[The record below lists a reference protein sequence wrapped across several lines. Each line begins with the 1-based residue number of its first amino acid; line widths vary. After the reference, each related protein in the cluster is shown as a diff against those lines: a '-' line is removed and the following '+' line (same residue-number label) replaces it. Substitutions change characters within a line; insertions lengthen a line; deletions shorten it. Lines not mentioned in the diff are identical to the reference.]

1 MSGTHVTRSFTLRTL
16 CKNRVRTVVTILGI
30 ALSAALLTAVLT
42 TLSSLTSFLYDQ
54 ETAQQGA
61 WHASVY
67 TTDGQAI
74 ENARADSR
82 IGNLSV
88 MTDVGYAHL
97 GEAEARNYGNYVAV
111 QAIDGDA
118 EQLCSLPLS
127 EGRLPQNSHEIVLYS
142 LFQGTSVFSD
152 EPCQIGSQ
160 ITMDLGARRPL
171 VSDNSDAEG
180 LPDYLDTS
188 FGYFDPQEGSDGF
201 GEEFVDA
208 GLRQTYTVVGFYQQ
222 NNMVTAIG
230 TGSKAF
236 TFFDKDTETALAA
249 LGEQPTKTVYFTTVG
264 LGKASD
270 IQACTIDL
278 FDATQPRLH
287 SSLLNYVGISDGR
300 ALWGTLYQMAAV
312 LAVVIIAASASLI
325 YNSFAISVAER
336 TRQFGLLASIGAS
349 RKQLRRM
356 VRFEALL
363 LAIVGIP
370 LGLAL
375 GIGGSFV
382 VLEALSPALSEV
394 LGGGARFGLHVDPV
408 SLAVAAVLSLVAVS
422 VSAWLPS
429 RRAAR
434 VSAVDAVRSTQDVR
448 LASRGRTGQASLGQ
462 ASALDD
468 PWKPRGLALGARLL
482 GVPGAIA
489 QRNATRS
496 RGKGRVAVASL
507 LLAVVLLVTAGA
519 LNLYL
524 NTTIRVAGDV
534 QPYDIRVQGYSSTED
549 GSDQFAQDM
558 LDDFA
563 TLYAT
568 LSDFEGVEAAGSSA
582 SLSVPVSIPSSIVGD
597 RVAEGLDSALEMN
610 DGTVETQATLVFVDD
625 ESYRAFLEQEGL
637 DPQTYMD
644 PAHPRALA
652 NHQVL
657 GNDGSTYQVMD
668 MFVSAGSIQVYA
680 YENREGWYRSGEYL
694 LPNGQMGV
702 AYQKDDGTS
711 MDVARED
718 GAQPAYTLEIGA
730 VTDEAPAVVGRS
742 SWMPVVM
749 VPQSFASVLGM
760 SDSEA
765 SEATGLVFSAAF
777 NAEDHA
783 AAAKD
788 MEAFLD
794 GNTSFGTNVYDAA
807 AEQEQTEMLATVVET
822 FSLCFAGILTLIAV
836 ANVFNT
842 LVNSL
847 VLRRREFAVLKS
859 VGMGNKAFNRMIA
872 WECVRYGIR
881 GLAGG
886 LIVSVVVTYLLF
898 VAMETSISGLTFMLP
913 WGHMGI
919 AVLVVILATVAST
932 AYGLHR
938 SRANN
943 VVEALRTDVL

>member
-1 MSGTHVTRSFTLRTL
+1 M
-16 CKNRVRTVVTILGI
+16 
-30 ALSAALLTAVLT
+30 
-42 TLSSLTSFLYDQ
+42 
-54 ETAQQGA
+54 
-61 WHASVY
+61 
-67 TTDGQAI
+67 
-74 ENARADSR
+74 
-82 IGNLSV
+82 
-88 MTDVGYAHL
+88 
-97 GEAEARNYGNYVAV
+97 
-111 QAIDGDA
+111 
-118 EQLCSLPLS
+118 
-127 EGRLPQNSHEIVLYS
+127 
-142 LFQGTSVFSD
+142 
-152 EPCQIGSQ
+152 
-160 ITMDLGARRPL
+160 
-171 VSDNSDAEG
+171 
-180 LPDYLDTS
+180 
-188 FGYFDPQEGSDGF
+188 
-201 GEEFVDA
+201 
-208 GLRQTYTVVGFYQQ
+208 
-222 NNMVTAIG
+222 
-230 TGSKAF
+230 
-236 TFFDKDTETALAA
+236 
-249 LGEQPTKTVYFTTVG
+249 
-264 LGKASD
+264 
-270 IQACTIDL
+270 
-278 FDATQPRLH
+278 
-287 SSLLNYVGISDGR
+287 
-300 ALWGTLYQMAAV
+300 
-312 LAVVIIAASASLI
+312 
-325 YNSFAISVAER
+325 
-336 TRQFGLLASIGAS
+336 
-349 RKQLRRM
+349 
-356 VRFEALL
+356 
-363 LAIVGIP
+363 
-370 LGLAL
+370 
-375 GIGGSFV
+375 
-382 VLEALSPALSEV
+382 
-394 LGGGARFGLHVDPV
+394 
-408 SLAVAAVLSLVAVS
+408 
-422 VSAWLPS
+422 
-429 RRAAR
+429 RRAA
-434 VSAVDAVRSTQDVR
+434 A
-448 LASRGRTGQASLGQ
+448 GRAG
-462 ASALDD
+462 
-468 PWKPRGLALGARLL
+468 
-482 GVPGAIA
+482 
-489 QRNATRS
+489 
-496 RGKGRVAVASL
+496 VAVASL

-644 PAHPRALA
+644 PAHPRALR
-652 NHQVL
+652 NDQVL

-881 GLAGG
+881 GLGGRPDRVRGGDLPAVRRDGDVHFGTDVHAALGAHGHRRAGG
-886 LIVSVVVTYLLF
+886 DSGHRGKHGLRPAPQPRQQRGGGLAHRRAVS
-898 VAMETSISGLTFMLP
+898 ER
-913 WGHMGI
+913 
-919 AVLVVILATVAST
+919 LAPRGNPPGRQRMPSARG
-932 AYGLHR
+932 AAFQHQLHR
-938 SRANN
+938 GADSQRAFHFHARVRAEIAPHAVVHVLDRDPHASR
-943 VVEALRTDVL
+943 RFGMQDVLARMLAHAYAVVGHAHDDVFALHLSDDGDGQLAFRRHGMPHGVFHQRLDEERRDEKIFHLWLYVHFHAPRGLPRTARSRTRSSAKSARSRGRTG